1 MKENKG
7 LSIFGY
13 ILIFILLSPII
24 AVLLYVLL
32 GGALLYTL
40 VIYNRVKN
48 GRTAPKE
55 GKSYKIASTLVFML
69 AIGIS
74 FYVFSSNGWSFN
86 LLDIKTFI
94 TCQIV
99 AFVGFIPVVI
109 YYLQKIKHI
118 DKV

>member
-7 LSIFGY
+7 LSVLGY

-32 GGALLYTL
+32 GGLLLYIL

-48 GRTAPKE
+48 GRTDPKE

-69 AIGIS
+69 GIGIS
-74 FYVFSSNGWSFN
+74 FTVFSSNDWTFN

-99 AFVGFIPVVI
+99 TFVGFLPVVL
-109 YYLQKIKHI
+109 YYFQKIKHM
-118 DKV
+118 DKQ